1 MPAPQLR
8 KPPPRISATAAAT
21 IKVHELVEF
30 QPCVADEFPQGTLC
44 QFPSEW
50 DRQHRT
56 TLGAQNPMATGRV
69 IESIPNAT
77 NKLFKIT
84 R

>member
-30 QPCVADEFPQGTLC
+30 QPCVADEFPQGTFANSRLNGT
-44 QFPSEW
+44 
-50 DRQHRT
+50 D
-56 TLGAQNPMATGRV
+56 
-69 IESIPNAT
+69 SIAPLSVRRILWLPVA
-77 NKLFKIT
+77 
-84 R
+84 